1 MRPNRPCLL
10 RGVNIQINRLF
21 QTRTNRLWRREYS
34 VRDRVH
40 FGGGVF
46 GGVLGDGVDLHF
58 YSARAEGY
66 LELVADLDLVGR
78 ARDLSVGSDP
88 SRVAGL
94 VGDRAALDKAR
105 HLQKFVKTHIT
116 SSLKK

>member
-1 MRPNRPCLL
+1 MRPNRP
-10 RGVNIQINRLF
+10 R
-21 QTRTNRLWRREYS
+21 RREYS

-40 FGGGVF
+40 FGSGVF

-58 YSARAEGY
+58 YGARAEGY
-66 LELVADLDLVGR
+66 LELVTDLDLVGR
-78 ARDLSVGSDP
+78 ARGLSVGGDP
-88 SRVAGL
+88 PRVAGL
-94 VGDRAALDKAR
+94 VCDRAALDKAR